1 MTTSVSFRPQVSLA
15 PTVTQ
20 QSDAKEFKS
29 ALNQLKQDYNNNQVG
44 DIAMMTKRTDLEN
57 KIQDTKTEPVKYVED
72 VKTNKPSD
80 TSSTEQIKTVTN
92 PAFDKTIKNLQN
104 GKQYSLNE
112 REQMLTSQMNQM
124 AINNRLLH
132 GLF

>member
-20 QSDAKEFKS
+20 QSDANNFKA
-29 ALNQLKQDYNNNQVG
+29 ALNQLQTDFNNNEVS
-44 DIAMMTKRTDLEN
+44 DIAAMTQKTDLESKLN
-57 KIQDTKTEPVKYVED
+57 ETKAEPVKYVED
-72 VKTNKPSD
+72 VKTNKTSD
-80 TSSTEQIKTVTN
+80 GNSVEQSKVVTD
-92 PAFDKTIKNLQN
+92 PAFEKTIKNLQS

-124 AINNRLLH
+124 AMNNRILH

>member
-1 MTTSVSFRPQVSLA
+1 MTTNVSFRPQVSLA

-20 QSDAKEFKS
+20 QSDANNYKA
-29 ALNQLKQDYNNNQVG
+29 ALNQLKADYNNNQVS
-44 DIAMMTKRTDLEN
+44 DIAAMTQQTDLES
-57 KIQDTKTEPVKYVED
+57 KLQETKAEPVKYVED

-80 TSSTEQIKTVTN
+80 SNSVEQSKVVTDPAFEKTV
-92 PAFDKTIKNLQN
+92 KNLQS

-124 AINNRLLH
+124 AMNNRILH

>member
-1 MTTSVSFRPQVSLA
+1 MTTNVSFRPQVSIA

-20 QSDAKEFKS
+20 QADANNYKA
-29 ALNQLKQDYNNNQVG
+29 ALNQLKADYNNNQVS
-44 DIAMMTKRTDLEN
+44 DIAAMTQKTNLES
-57 KIQDTKTEPVKYVED
+57 KLQETKAEPVKYVED
-72 VKTNKPSD
+72 VNAPKTSD
-80 TSSTEQIKTVTN
+80 VNSTEQSKVVTN
-92 PAFDKTIKNLQN
+92 PAFEKTVKNLQN

-124 AINNRLLH
+124 AMNNRILH